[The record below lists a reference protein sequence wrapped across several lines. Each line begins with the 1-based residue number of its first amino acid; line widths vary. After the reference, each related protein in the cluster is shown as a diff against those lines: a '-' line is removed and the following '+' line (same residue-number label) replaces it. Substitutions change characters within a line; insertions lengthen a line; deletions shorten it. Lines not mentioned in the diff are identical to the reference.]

1 MHQWQFFRA
10 GGVSQVSLSRGAD
23 FAALPSLDQTLWVA
37 LACPVD
43 GIEFDRETLALLDAD
58 GDGRIRAAEL
68 LGAIDWT
75 LQRLK
80 DPSELLA
87 ADAALPLAAI
97 DTTHPGGAAIA
108 AAAERVLRET
118 GHPGESA
125 IGLAAASA
133 AAGILATR
141 ALNGDGVVTPASTED
156 PGLRSTLEAAIAA
169 GFGVPDRSGDA
180 GIDAAG
186 AEAFF
191 AATAAALAWR
201 REGVSDPAVLP
212 LGAASAAALS
222 ATDAIA
228 ARIDDYFA
236 RCALAR
242 FDPRAEAALNREEQA
257 WLALAAR
264 DLSIETDEIRTFPLA
279 RVGARRELPLGEEVN
294 PAWAA
299 ALARFVSEALE
310 PLSGRRETLAEAD
323 WQALKER
330 LAPCRNW
337 LARKPAAA
345 LEALSDEAL
354 GEHGS
359 EARRA
364 ALSALIAADA
374 ALAPAYDALTDL
386 VNLVRLR
393 RDLAPF
399 CRNFV
404 NFQDFYGARHPAS
417 FQFGTLYIDQRSCRL
432 CLKVSDAG
440 KHAAIAGLAGACL
453 VYCECRR
460 AGSGETLQIV
470 AAVTAGDSDNLMVGR
485 NGVFYDRSGRDWDA
499 TVTRIVDSPVSVR
512 QAFWSP
518 YRKLAR
524 FVEEQVAKRAAAADT
539 AGNEKLQAVVVNA
552 PQAVAEAAP
561 AEARPAAPAR
571 RIDVGTVAALGV
583 ALGSLGTAFGYFLRT
598 VAEIRAW
605 QFPLLLLGI
614 MLAISG
620 PSMILAWL
628 KLRRRNVAPLL
639 DASGWAVNA
648 RALVNLPF
656 GSTLTTLAAL
666 PADARIG
673 GDTFAAHGSSA
684 GRLLVAAFLIGWA
697 LAFAG
702 DMGWLQGLGSLLP

>member
-1 MHQWQFFRA
+1 
-10 GGVSQVSLSRGAD
+10 VSLARGAD
-23 FAALPSLDQTLWVA
+23 FAALASLDQTVWVA

-43 GIEFDRETLALLDAD
+43 GVEFDPETLALLDAD
-58 GDGRIRAAEL
+58 GDGRIRAVEL
-68 LGAIDWT
+68 LGAIDWA

-87 ADAALPLAAI
+87 ADAALPVAAL
-97 DTTHPGGAAIA
+97 DTEHPGGASIA
-108 AAAERVLRET
+108 AAAERVLQET
-118 GHPGESA
+118 GRPGEAS
-125 IGLAAASA
+125 ISLEAASA

-156 PGLRSTLEAAIAA
+156 AGLRSTLEAAIAA
-169 GFGVPDRSGDA
+169 GFGLPDRSGGA

-191 AATAAALAWR
+191 AAVTAALAWR
-201 REGVSDPAVLP
+201 GEGASDSAVLP
-212 LGAASAAALS
+212 LGSASAAALA

-264 DLSIETDEIRTFPLA
+264 DLSIETEEIRAFPLA
-279 RVGARRELPLGEEVN
+279 RVYARAELPLVEGLN
-294 PAWAA
+294 PAWSAE
-299 ALARFVSEALE
+299 LARFVADALE
-310 PLSGRRETLAEAD
+310 PLLGPRDTLAEAD
-323 WQALKER
+323 WQALKDL
-330 LAPCRNW
+330 LAPCRDW

-354 GEHGS
+354 AEHGS
-359 EARRA
+359 EARRS
-364 ALSALIAADA
+364 ALLELIAADA
-374 ALAPAYDALTDL
+374 ALAPAYDALADL
-386 VNLVRLR
+386 VKLVRLR
-393 RDLAPF
+393 RDLAAF

-417 FQFGTLYIDQRSCRL
+417 FQCGTLYIDQRSCRL
-432 CLKVSDAG
+432 CLKVADSA

-460 AGSGETLQIV
+460 AGSGETMQIV

-485 NGVFYDRSGRDWDA
+485 NGIFYDRSGRDWDA

-524 FVEEQVAKRAAAADT
+524 FIEEQVAKRAAAADA
-539 AGNEKLQAVVVNA
+539 AGNDKLQTVVLQA
-552 PQAVAEAAP
+552 PGKLTEP
-561 AEARPAAPAR
+561 PAADAKPAVPAR
-571 RIDVGTVAALGV
+571 RVDVGTVAALGV

-598 VAEIRAW
+598 LAEIRAW
-605 QFPLLLLGI
+605 QIPLLLLGI

-656 GSTLTTLAAL
+656 GATLTTLAAL
-666 PADARIG
+666 PADARLG
-673 GDTFAAHGSSA
+673 GDSFEAHGSA
-684 GRLLVAAFLIGWA
+684 GRLLVAAFLIWWA

-702 DMGWLQGLGSLLP
+702 DMGWLKGLGVMLP